1 MGSKRQTRLKKKELI
16 VDSDSVESDEIVEQE
31 EEYIVEKVLDVKV
44 EKVRKYFWKLL
55 INKFLKFS
63 FLLNIKF
70 LIYKQKSF

>member
-44 EKVRKYFWKLL
+44 EKVRKYF
-55 INKFLKFS
+55 
-63 FLLNIKF
+63 
-70 LIYKQKSF
+70 